1 MDEARRHEPK
11 VRHFMCLENMY
22 HQAPINRT
30 IPSRLEVDEGRAEVC
45 YEVSRSYWH
54 SAGAAHGSAYF
65 KGLDDA
71 AFFAANSVVES
82 YFVLTLKFEVELL
95 APFDGE
101 LLRAVGTFER
111 REGRKIWSTAELFA
125 PQEHLIARG
134 RGLFIVSQTPL
145 TAEIGYRLTAAPS

>member
-1 MDEARRHEPK
+1 MDEVRGYKPK
-11 VRHFMCLENMY
+11 VRHFRCLENMY
-22 HQAPINRT
+22 HHAPINST
-30 IPSRLEVDEGRAEVC
+30 IPSRLAVNDGHAEVR
-45 YEVSRSYWH
+45 YEVSRNYWH

-101 LLRAVGTFER
+101 LLHALGTFER
-111 REGRKIWSTAELFA
+111 REGRKIWSTAKLFD
-125 PQEHLIARG
+125 PQERLIARG

-145 TAEIGYRLTAAPS
+145 TEEIGYRFEAAPR